1 MEPLGDNLASSYGS
15 NKMTAP
21 ARLGISGAVS
31 AMKGWG
37 ARPRWETGSRIS
49 GQPKTAMEW
58 R

>member
-1 MEPLGDNLASSYGS
+1 LGDNLASSYGS